1 LLGNNIPAIYILSLL
16 QKKLNMYKEKAM
28 LNQKKKVFNVAI
40 VRLSFGAESIRKG
53 ELGKLQF
60 LRGSH

>member
-1 LLGNNIPAIYILSLL
+1 
-16 QKKLNMYKEKAM
+16 MYKEKAM